1 MKLRKLS
8 WLSVSLAGMRKY
20 GFIFWI
26 FCYSL
31 LLAVKGRLLNL

>member
-20 GFIFWI
+20 GFIFGYSVTL
-26 FCYSL
+26 CY
-31 LLAVKGRLLNL
+31 